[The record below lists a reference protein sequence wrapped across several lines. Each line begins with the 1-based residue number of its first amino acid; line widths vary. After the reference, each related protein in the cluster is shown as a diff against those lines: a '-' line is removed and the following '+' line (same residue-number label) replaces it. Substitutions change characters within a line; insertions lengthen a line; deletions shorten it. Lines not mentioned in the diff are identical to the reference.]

1 MRETG
6 VLTGLFDESELDSN
20 NVKVSFIFPYIKTCF
35 VKLRFPHHYCL
46 SYNYGVFLTGAWSG
60 GFSQVKLLDFKSFLP
75 VKNITYQ
82 NEIVIVI

>member
-35 VKLRFPHHYCL
+35 VKLRFIIVCL
-46 SYNYGVFLTGAWSG
+46 
-60 GFSQVKLLDFKSFLP
+60 
-75 VKNITYQ
+75 ITTAFF
-82 NEIVIVI
+82 